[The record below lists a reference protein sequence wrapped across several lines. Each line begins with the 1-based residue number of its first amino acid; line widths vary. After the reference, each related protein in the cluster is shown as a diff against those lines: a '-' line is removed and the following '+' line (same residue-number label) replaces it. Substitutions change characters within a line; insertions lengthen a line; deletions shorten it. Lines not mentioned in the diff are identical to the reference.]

1 MRLNFVTV
9 LRYLLGL
16 VFVFSGFVKIIDLG
30 WFSGVVSSYGV
41 LPDFLVLPFSFLVS
55 FLEFVFGLMLLFGIG
70 VVYALFGLIFM
81 VFGFTILSFS
91 RFVLGEVGDCGCF
104 GRFVGGRNDIFHLF
118 LNLLLISALIFVKLK
133 TNGGK

>member
-1 MRLNFVTV
+1 MLLNFVTI

-16 VFVFSGFVKIIDLG
+16 VFVFSGFVKIIDFW

-81 VFGFTILSFS
+81 VLVL
-91 RFVLGEVGDCGCF
+91 RF
-104 GRFVGGRNDIFHLF
+104 
-118 LNLLLISALIFVKLK
+118 
-133 TNGGK
+133 